1 MPHKKHLQMNNL
13 LSIPKWAVQ
22 MNLKLS
28 NTDYS
33 LENTF
38 SLLLCHSK
46 MRHINMSTEQTTD
59 TRSQFNIQ
67 NTKVGIK

>member
-1 MPHKKHLQMNNL
+1 MPHKKHLQMCNL
-13 LSIPKWAVQ
+13 LSIPNWAVQ

-33 LENTF
+33 LENPF

-59 TRSQFNIQ
+59 TKSQFNIQ

>member
-1 MPHKKHLQMNNL
+1 
-13 LSIPKWAVQ
+13 

-67 NTKVGIK
+67 NTKVGIKWSFHLCPFMSNFIDENVTDN